1 MRCTMASISPV
12 MIEAPV
18 VHGASPFSTRCKYK
32 REGLRLGVAHGDQ
45 PVAGE
50 DEGDGRRLRDRRL
63 DVVDDRRRHE
73 VGAALLVEPI
83 GRLDLAHLGA

>member
-18 VHGASPFSTRCKYK
+18 RARRIALLDALQIQ
-32 REGLRLGVAHGDQ
+32 REGLRLGVAHGDE

-50 DEGDGRRLRDRRL
+50 DEGDRRRLRDRRL